1 MHALTEGQISYDPY
15 NVEIDADPYPTYR
28 RLRDE
33 SPLYYNERFDFWALS
48 RFTDV
53 DDALRDIDNLS
64 SAKGD
69 ILEVVKAEP
78 VMPAGVFINEDPPL
92 HTMHRLL
99 VSRAFTPR
107 KMKAIEDQVR
117 AFCAACLDPL
127 SSGDRLDFTVDL
139 GAQMPMRV
147 IGMLVGMPDSLQRSV
162 RKVAGQRLRNKP
174 GEPLPVSKDNYFN
187 GNMFRDYVQWREQNP
202 SDDLVTELLAAEF
215 RDVNDEVRRLSTEE
229 LLVLL
234 GVIANAGTETVGR
247 LFGWLGKLLGEYPD
261 QRRQLVENPDLIASA
276 VEEVLR
282 FEPPV
287 HNIARYVAKD
297 VEYHGHTVPAGKLPA
312 ADDRRR
318 QPRRAAHREPRPLR
332 HPAQR
337 QSPGVRA
344 RYTFLPRRLAGPAG
358 RPGRPRGDSETLAG
372 LDRRHGQRGARAH
385 RDRPGLGQHADNTRL
400 TEAPSAGV
408 DRDVQQTVGPGDIGE
423 LHCPGGFPVLHDPRR
438 AGGIEGR
445 RHCAEDRIGDRLRLH
460 HRHPCSLDQS
470 AAASEHTGFGD
481 SRADGMHRNA
491 FRRQVGSDGP
501 HETDDGVL
509 AQRVDRVG
517 MPGQDAGQRRGR
529 HDRASTG
536 GGTGPHRADGG
547 PGAEDNAV
555 EVHLRERR

>member
-1 MHALTEGQISYDPY
+1 MHAVTEGQISYDPY

-33 SPLYYNERFDFWALS
+33 SPLYYNEQFDFWALS
-48 RFTDV
+48 RFADV

-107 KMKAIEDQVR
+107 KMKAIENQVR

-127 SSGDRLDFTVDL
+127 SSGDRFDFTLDL
-139 GAQMPMRV
+139 GAEMPMRV

-174 GEPLPVSKDNYFN
+174 GEPLPVSKENYFN

-215 RDVNDEVRRLSTEE
+215 RDVKGETRRLSAGE

-247 LFGWLGKLLGEYPD
+247 LFGWLGKLLGEHPD

-297 VEYHGHTVPAGKLPA
+297 VDYHGGTVPAGSALLLMTGA
-312 ADDRRR
+312 ANRDERRIANPDRFDI
-318 QPRRAAHREPRPLR
+318 HRSVNHLAFGRGTHFCLG
-332 HPAQR
+332 A
-337 QSPGVRA
+337 SLA
-344 RYTFLPRRLAGPAG
+344 RL
-358 RPGRPRGDSETLAG
+358 
-372 LDRRHGQRGARAH
+372 
-385 RDRPGLGQHADNTRL
+385 
-400 TEAPSAGV
+400 
-408 DRDVQQTVGPGDIGE
+408 
-423 LHCPGGFPVLHDPRR
+423 
-438 AGGIEGR
+438 EGR
-445 RHCAEDRIGDRLRLH
+445 VALEEILKRWPDW
-460 HRHPCSLDQS
+460 
-470 AAASEHTGFGD
+470 T
-481 SRADGMHRNA
+481 
-491 FRRQVGSDGP
+491 
-501 HETDDGVL
+501 
-509 AQRVDRVG
+509 VDL
-517 MPGQDAGQRRGR
+517 
-529 HDRASTG
+529 
-536 GGTGPHRADGG
+536 
-547 PGAEDNAV
+547 DNAV
-555 EVHLRERR
+555 RAPTATVRGWDSMPTVLG

>member
-1 MHALTEGQISYDPY
+1 MHALTEGQIFYDPY

-33 SPLYYNERFDFWALS
+33 SPLYYNEQFDFWALS
-48 RFTDV
+48 RFSDV

-202 SDDLVTELLAAEF
+202 SDDLVTELLTAEF
-215 RDVNDEVRRLSTEE
+215 RDVNDEARRLSTEE

-247 LFGWLGKLLGEYPD
+247 LFGWLGKLLGEHPD

-297 VEYHGHTVPAGKLPA
+297 VEYHGHTVAAGSALLLMTGA
-312 ADDRRR
+312 ANRDERRIENPDRFDIQRSVNHLAFGR
-318 QPRRAAHREPRPLR
+318 GTHFCLGASLARLEGRVALEEILKRWPDWTVDMDRA
-332 HPAQR
+332 
-337 QSPGVRA
+337 VRA
-344 RYTFLPRRLAGPAG
+344 PTATV
-358 RPGRPRGDSETLAG
+358 RGWDSMPTV
-372 LDRRHGQRGARAH
+372 
-385 RDRPGLGQHADNTRL
+385 LG
-400 TEAPSAGV
+400 
-408 DRDVQQTVGPGDIGE
+408 
-423 LHCPGGFPVLHDPRR
+423 
-438 AGGIEGR
+438 
-445 RHCAEDRIGDRLRLH
+445 
-460 HRHPCSLDQS
+460 
-470 AAASEHTGFGD
+470 
-481 SRADGMHRNA
+481 
-491 FRRQVGSDGP
+491 
-501 HETDDGVL
+501 
-509 AQRVDRVG
+509 
-517 MPGQDAGQRRGR
+517 
-529 HDRASTG
+529 
-536 GGTGPHRADGG
+536 
-547 PGAEDNAV
+547 
-555 EVHLRERR
+555 